1 MDVVRTFIALDLPAA
16 VRDQAGRLQQIMM
29 RRCAGVR
36 WVKPE
41 QMHLTLKFLGET
53 KADKIRTILTMLDR
67 MTWGIA
73 PFVLDIGGIG
83 AFPNPRNP
91 KVIWAGIGVEARLV
105 DFQQRIDTELE
116 QLGFPKEKREFSP
129 HLTLGRVKDGT
140 YRKELVGCIEQHST
154 EHIGIVE
161 VSQVVFFRSELT
173 PSGPIYSVLGE
184 FSLHGQ
190 H

>member
-16 VRDQAGRLQQIMM
+16 IRDQANRLQQLM
-29 RRCAGVR
+29 RQRCPGVR

-41 QMHLTLKFLGET
+41 QMHLTLKFLGNTRVEQV
-53 KADKIRTILTMLDR
+53 ATILTLLDR
-67 MTWGIA
+67 ITRSIA

-83 AFPNPRNP
+83 AFPTLRNP
-91 KVIWAGIGVEARLV
+91 KVIWAGISAEARLV
-105 DFQQRIDTELE
+105 DFHQCIDTELE
-116 QLGFPKEKREFSP
+116 QLGFPKEKRSFSP

-140 YRKELVGCIEQHST
+140 CRKKLVSCIEQYST
-154 EHIGIVE
+154 EHIGTATASRVI
-161 VSQVVFFRSELT
+161 FFRSDLT
-173 PSGPIYSVLGE
+173 PSGPVYSVLGE